1 MPKQKITKEMVVDA
15 AFELAREGGEERIT
29 VKNIARK
36 LSCSVQP
43 IYFYCKNME
52 GLKQEVNAKITAFVH
67 EYAADRA
74 DKDDLFRS
82 TGNAYITL
90 AKEEPHIYKMFI
102 LRPRCGIS
110 SLNDLYLSEADP
122 KLAESISKQL
132 NISLEAAKQLHM
144 NMLIY
149 TIGIGTIFS
158 VSTPGISPD
167 EISKWQENAFNTF
180 FKSYYRQNEIV
191 E

>member
-1 MPKQKITKEMVVDA
+1 MPKQKLTKEMVVNA
-15 AFELAREGGEERIT
+15 AFELAREGGEEKIT

-67 EYAADRA
+67 EYAACRT

-102 LRPRCGIS
+102 LRPRSGIS
-110 SLNDLYLSEADP
+110 SLNDLYLSETTP
-122 KLAESISKQL
+122 MVAESISKQL
-132 NISLEAAKQLHM
+132 NISLEAAKQLHV

-167 EISKWQENAFNTF
+167 EISEWQENAFKAFTNKTE
-180 FKSYYRQNEIV
+180 RNDHHE
-191 E
+191 